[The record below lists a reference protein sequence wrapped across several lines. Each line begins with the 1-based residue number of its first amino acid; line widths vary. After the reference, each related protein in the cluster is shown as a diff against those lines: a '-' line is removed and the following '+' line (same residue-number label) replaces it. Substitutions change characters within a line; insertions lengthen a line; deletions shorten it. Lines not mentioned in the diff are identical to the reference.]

1 MLSSQEQQVWD
12 DVQRFWAEVAEEPPL
27 PARHR
32 TTRASRD
39 GGELPRAV
47 IAGAWITI
55 MLVIFGAVVA
65 GLAVGLATG
74 LGWALWHYWPRL
86 SEQGALCTSL
96 TIANDE
102 SSRPAAD
109 EHRNAD

>member
-1 MLSSQEQQVWD
+1 MLSNQEQRIWD
-12 DVQRFWAEVAEEPPL
+12 DVQRFWAEEAEEPPL
-27 PARHR
+27 PAPS
-32 TTRASRD
+32 RAHGAWRD
-39 GGELPRAV
+39 EAELPVAV
-47 IAGAWITI
+47 VAGAWIMIT
-55 MLVIFGAVVA
+55 LVLFGAMIA

-96 TIANDE
+96 SIGSDE
-102 SSRPAAD
+102 SSRSAAD

>member
-1 MLSSQEQQVWD
+1 VLSSQEQRVWD
-12 DVQRFWAEVAEEPPL
+12 DVQRFWAEEAEEPAL
-27 PARHR
+27 PAPGR
-32 TTRASRD
+32 TNWASRNEAD
-39 GGELPRAV
+39 LPITV
-47 IAGAWITI
+47 VAGAWITI
-55 MLVIFGAVVA
+55 TLVLFGAMIA

-86 SEQGALCTSL
+86 SEQGAPCTSPK
-96 TIANDE
+96 TGNDE

>member
-1 MLSSQEQQVWD
+1 V
-12 DVQRFWAEVAEEPPL
+12 
-27 PARHR
+27 
-32 TTRASRD
+32 
-39 GGELPRAV
+39 
-47 IAGAWITI
+47 
-55 MLVIFGAVVA
+55 
-65 GLAVGLATG
+65 
-74 LGWALWHYWPRL
+74 

>member
-1 MLSSQEQQVWD
+1 VLSSQEQRVWD
-12 DVQRFWAEVAEEPPL
+12 DVQRFCAEEAEEPAL
-27 PARHR
+27 PAPSR
-32 TTRASRD
+32 TNGASRNEAD
-39 GGELPRAV
+39 LPITV
-47 IAGAWITI
+47 VAGAWITI
-55 MLVIFGAVVA
+55 TLVLFGAMVA